1 MLQAMLGY
9 LYANWAHSGLLVA
22 FYATV
27 ILLCNVS
34 TIPFFIFLVWM
45 QFPVYLM
52 HEFEEHVYPG
62 NFQFFFNRDV
72 FKSSNPVVPLNSER
86 IFWINILAVW
96 VLLPGAAVLAQLVNP
111 AFGILPPVFG
121 LFNATSHILISMR
134 FKTYKPGLLASV
146 FLNYPTGLYTLY
158 YASQHGILSIENLL
172 IAFLVSLIVHAV
184 IIVKAF
190 QWNKNK

>member
-62 NFQFFFNRDV
+62 NFQFFLTEMFSKV
-72 FKSSNPVVPLNSER
+72 QT
-86 IFWINILAVW
+86 
-96 VLLPGAAVLAQLVNP
+96 LLFLLIRNE
-111 AFGILPPVFG
+111 FFG
-121 LFNATSHILISMR
+121 LT
-134 FKTYKPGLLASV
+134 
-146 FLNYPTGLYTLY
+146 FLQCGFY
-158 YASQHGILSIENLL
+158 YLGQLFLPNLL
-172 IAFLVSLIVHAV
+172 TLHLEYYHLFLAFLMLQV
-184 IIVKAF
+184 IF
-190 QWNKNK
+190 